1 MGRHLTASTF
11 SVLTLALFVPLAC
24 TSSNGRGPGGTAA
37 GRGGASSGGGTGNG
51 AASGGKVDV
60 SGAGNATL
68 ASGGSAG
75 TADVSSATG
84 GSTRASGG
92 AVGGAA
98 GTAGK
103 PSGGTGG
110 ASNGSDGVAGSAG
123 ATFASGGTASG
134 NGGRDGGGMVPDA
147 WFAGRDVPDI
157 AEGGAGLLAD
167 ASAGPDVS
175 SSPAACDGG
184 VLALQ
189 AVWPIPASL
198 RPSGIAVDGQGNVYL
213 AGSFEKSADFG
224 TVVLASSGPQD
235 MFVAKYNSNGGLVYA
250 NRYGG
255 NGYDLA
261 TPNLA
266 VDDAGNAYLG
276 GAFGQTLDF
285 GGATTPLEAI
295 TSDSFVAK
303 IGPTGQAIWARRFA
317 WDGETWSNG
326 GNMVYSIGIA
336 PGGDPV
342 IAGVSS
348 GTITLGATI
357 WTGYGSSHQ
366 PFVARLK
373 GTDGSVVW
381 SAASG
386 GTFDTDRPLVAV
398 DGQQRT
404 FIAGRYFSGSGAWG
418 TGVGSVFRVGFD
430 PNGKP
435 MWSRF
440 DPAELPMGVAID
452 AAGRFVVVEET
463 SSMTALTFGNTRFAS
478 GNSSLVLLFSPI
490 DGTFISGAQVSP
502 TFPEG
507 VTSDSRGNSLIVG
520 TYWDSL
526 VWGEATLLR
535 SGEHPLFLA
544 AVDGTSKPAGL
555 AGAGLA
561 STGYPPDSE
570 PYGIAMGSSG
580 DGRIYVSTGLGAAAT
595 SSIGPIAAGNYIAVF
610 GPDPCVI
617 GGGPQG
623 SATGDPSD
631 HGSLPLDGSIP
642 VTPPDGGTP
651 APCPASSVLA
661 VNGAACPVKMGC
673 GYGRECCICLPTP
686 CRGQPTTWTCTTLVT
701 PDPGCPASPPEDGT
715 NCSTLRLECTYCASG
730 GRQLATCTA
739 AGWQSGLAQLIC
751 N

>member
-1 MGRHLTASTF
+1 MDRHLTASTL
-11 SVLTLALFVPLAC
+11 SVLAVALIGPCAC
-24 TSSNGRGPGGTAA
+24 TSSNDRGVGSGGTAA
-37 GRGGASSGGGTGNG
+37 GRGGARSGGVTGNG
-51 AASGGKVDV
+51 AASGGKVGE
-60 SGAGNATL
+60 SGPGDATL
-68 ASGGSAG
+68 ASGGDAGEADASAG
-75 TADVSSATG
+75 VG
-84 GSTRASGG
+84 GSTRASDG

-98 GTAGK
+98 
-103 PSGGTGG
+103 SGSG
-110 ASNGSDGVAGSAG
+110 GVAGSAG
-123 ATFASGGTASG
+123 ATVASGGTASG
-134 NGGRDGGGMVPDA
+134 NGGKDGGGMVSDG
-147 WFAGRDVPDI
+147 WFAGSDVPAISEVD
-157 AEGGAGLLAD
+157 ARLFADGSAGAD
-167 ASAGPDVS
+167 AP

-189 AVWPIPASL
+189 AVWPIPVSL
-198 RPSGIAVDGQGNVYL
+198 RPSGIAVDSQGNVYL

-224 TVVLASSGPQD
+224 TVVLTSSGPQD
-235 MFVAKYNSNGGLVYA
+235 MFLAKYDPSGALVYA

-255 NGYDLA
+255 DSFDLA
-261 TPNLA
+261 TPTLA
-266 VDDAGNAYLG
+266 VDDAGNAYFG

-285 GGATTPLEAI
+285 GGATTPLQAI

-326 GNMVYSIGIA
+326 GNMVYSIAIA

-342 IAGVSS
+342 VAGVSS
-348 GTITLGATI
+348 GTITLGSTN
-357 WTGYGSSHQ
+357 WTGYGTSTQ

-373 GTDGSVVW
+373 STDGSVVW
-381 SAASG
+381 GAASG

-398 DGQQRT
+398 DSQQRT

-418 TGVGSVFRVGFD
+418 TGVGGVFRVGFD

-435 MWSRF
+435 TWSRF
-440 DPAELPMGVAID
+440 DPAELPMGVTID

-463 SSMTALTFGNTRFAS
+463 TSSTALAFGNTNFAP

-490 DGTFISGAQVSP
+490 DGTLISGAQVSP

-507 VTSDSRGNSLIVG
+507 VASDRRGNSLIVG
-520 TYWDSL
+520 TYWEDL
-526 VWGEATLLR
+526 IWGETTLLR

-555 AGAGLA
+555 AGAGIA
-561 STGYPPDSE
+561 STGYPPDSN
-570 PYGIAMGSSG
+570 PYGIAMSSSG
-580 DGRIYVSTGLGAAAT
+580 DSRIYVSTGLGATAT

-610 GPDPCVI
+610 GPDPCVA
-617 GGGPQG
+617 GRGPQG

-631 HGSLPLDGSIP
+631 HGSLPLDGSLP

-651 APCPASSVLA
+651 APCPASSALA

-673 GYGRECCICLPTP
+673 GYGRECCICIPTP
-686 CRGQPTTWTCTTLVT
+686 CGGQPTTWTCTTLAT
-701 PDPGCPASPPEDGT
+701 PDPGCPASPPADGT

-739 AGWQSGLAQLIC
+739 AGWQSGFAQLIC